1 MPVTLRQLRY
11 FQALIEHGSFSR
23 AAESVHVSQPA
34 LSLQIRELESSLGG
48 PLVERESRGVLLTPL
63 GREAHEQTLRILDEA
78 LLLETMGQRFEAGP
92 LRVAVGIVSTLA
104 PYLLPGILTHLH
116 DASPRVEL
124 DIVEAPGQAL
134 VSSLLAGRLD
144 AAIVS
149 LPLGMLELPEREL
162 FEDRLVLAGRTERLT
177 SIRRALGDEL
187 HPADLARADIGPLL
201 TLGDGHCLADQVLG
215 ACLMWR
221 MQEVRR
227 GAESLAMLSRLVASG
242 AGLTLLPETAAL
254 SERAAVPDL
263 SFLRFAAPGA
273 FAADRPHPSRRRS
286 WSTVDRFAG
295 GGRGERWP
303 GSHGGSAESDRLE
316 RLASSSRNA
325 QTSTA
330 ASASARDG
338 RIVMIVSKPLFSKT
352 FWTDSESE
360 QSANRVSRF
369 ETALAMASTV
379 RRPALPM

>member
-34 LSLQIRELESSLGG
+34 LSLQIRELEASLGE

-63 GREAHEQTLRILDEA
+63 GREAHEQTLRILDET
-78 LLLETMGQRFEAGP
+78 LLLETMGQRYEAGP

-104 PYLLPGILTHLH
+104 PYLLPGVLMHLH

-124 DIVEAPGQAL
+124 EIAEAPGQVL

-162 FEDRLVLAGRTERLT
+162 FEDRLVLAGRTERLA
-177 SIRRALGDEL
+177 SIRRTLGDEL
-187 HPADLARADIGPLL
+187 GPADLARADIGPLL

-227 GAESLAMLSRLVASG
+227 GAESLATLSRLVASG

-263 SFLRFAAPGA
+263 SFLRFAAPE
-273 FAADRPHPSRRRS
+273 PSRRIGLTHR
-286 WSTVDRFAG
+286 VAA
-295 GGRGERWP
+295 
-303 GSHGGSAESDRLE
+303 HGQPWIDLLAE
-316 RLASSSRNA
+316 A
-325 QTSTA
+325 A
-330 ASASARDG
+330 ASAGDALTAEARDAIG
-338 RIVMIVSKPLFSKT
+338 
-352 FWTDSESE
+352 
-360 QSANRVSRF
+360 SR
-369 ETALAMASTV
+369 A
-379 RRPALPM
+379 